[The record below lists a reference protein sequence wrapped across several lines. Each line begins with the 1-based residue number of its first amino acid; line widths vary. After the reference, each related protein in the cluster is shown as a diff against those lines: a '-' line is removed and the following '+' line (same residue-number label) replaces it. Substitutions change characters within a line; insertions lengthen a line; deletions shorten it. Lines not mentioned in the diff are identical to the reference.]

1 MSLDGNALRKEKLL
15 TIYEQISMEVTQDY
29 YRQQF
34 SNNGQRFVAWYL
46 RNVHLRDM
54 IQTKDDITDG
64 ADDKQIDAIFI
75 DDDKATIFVI
85 QGKFIGAPS
94 MDGEPLR
101 EVLSAWLQM
110 RDLVRL
116 QEVGNVKLKRKL
128 DEVARALEDDYEVCF
143 ELITTANL
151 TASAQKDMAT
161 FQQSLA
167 EISAKDEFPATMML
181 IDEDEIR
188 RRYDMALDR
197 ENPSISYSLDLTSCQ
212 TLPVSIAG
220 TQVVVAV
227 VPLSEC
233 IKLPGVKDGTLFQ
246 KNVRQSLGLSNSVNK
261 GIKDTIYSDRHRDF
275 FFFHNGITAICNK
288 MEIVGNRLNLQGLS
302 VVNGCQSLNTILS
315 CSEKIKTLSDTN
327 VLFRFYEIPQRD
339 RADRI
344 SINTNS
350 QSAVKPRDLRSNDKR
365 VLNLKRTYE
374 QKYPK
379 GYFISKRGETSP
391 SDRDKTQVVDL
402 SELGKYLI
410 SWHSQRPNVA
420 YSETK
425 IFDKYFEQIFK
436 REYSPENIAALN
448 GWMNLIM
455 RAWTKDNP
463 LGLNETLLAMRAY
476 APYHH
481 LYAVSM
487 CYAIANNQS
496 DRVPDPNATFTR
508 AQAAGMAEDIVRIA
522 GVSLNMAL
530 EAAANEVQ
538 PANRVFSPQNWV
550 KTKTCLAG
558 INFAIR
564 NYFNMLPLMPE
575 GGKQMKQ
582 KLDTA
587 LSLPIENFEYRWAAD

>member
-1 MSLDGNALRKEKLL
+1 MSIEGSALRKEKAD
-15 TIYEQISMEVTQDY
+15 TIYKQISEDIAQEY
-29 YRQQF
+29 YQQQF
-34 SNNGQRFVAWYL
+34 SNDGQRFVAWYL
-46 RNVHLRDM
+46 RNIHLRDL
-54 IQTKDDITDG
+54 IETKDDITDG

-75 DDDKATIFVI
+75 DDDKTTIFVI
-85 QGKFIGAPS
+85 QGKFIGS
-94 MDGEPLR
+94 SSVDGEPLR
-101 EVLSAWLQM
+101 EILSAWLQM

-128 DEVARALEDDYEVCF
+128 AEVSRALEEEYEVCF
-143 ELITTANL
+143 ELITTSTL
-151 TASAQKDMAT
+151 TGAAQKDLAT
-161 FQQSLA
+161 FQQNLA
-167 EISAKDEFPATMML
+167 EISAKDEFPATMTL
-181 IDEDEIR
+181 VDEDEIR
-188 RRYDMALDR
+188 RRYDMALER

-212 TLPVSIAG
+212 TLPVKIAG

-233 IKLPGVKDGTLFQ
+233 IKFPGIKDGTLFQ
-246 KNVRQSLGLSNSVNK
+246 KNVRQSLGLSNAVNK
-261 GIKDTIYSDRHRDF
+261 GIKDTIYGDRHRDF

-288 MEIVGNRLNLQGLS
+288 MEVAGNKLNLQGLS
-302 VVNGCQSLNTILS
+302 IVNGCQSLNTILS
-315 CSEKIKTLSDTN
+315 CSEKVKTLTDTN

-374 QKYPK
+374 QKYPR
-379 GYFISKRGETSP
+379 GYFISKRGETP
-391 SDRDKTQVVDL
+391 PPDRDKTMVIDL

-436 REYSPENIAALN
+436 REYSPKNIFALN
-448 GWMNLIM
+448 GWMNVVSK
-455 RAWTKDNP
+455 AWAKDNP

-481 LYAVSM
+481 LYAISM
-487 CYAIANNQS
+487 CFSIANNQS
-496 DRVPDPNATFTR
+496 DRVPDPDATFIK
-508 AQAAGMAEDIVRIA
+508 AQTAGMVDGIVKIA
-522 GVSLNMAL
+522 GISLNMAL

-538 PANRVFSPQNWV
+538 PGNRVFSPQNWI

-564 NYFNMLPLMPE
+564 NYFSMLPLMPE
-575 GGKQMKQ
+575 GGKEMKQ
-582 KLDTA
+582 KLDAA
-587 LSLPIENFEYRWAAD
+587 LSLDTENFEYRWAAD